1 MSPVIAYLLCAL
13 AGYLLGSIS
22 TGILVA
28 GKSGHDIRKEG
39 SRNTGASNALR
50 VLGIKGG
57 LLTFLGDFAKAT
69 LAVLLGKWLAN
80 HFIGPD
86 AAKYGG
92 MIGAL
97 FVVLGH
103 NWPVFFGFKGG
114 KGIACSTAILLILF
128 PWQGAVA
135 VAVCVLVIWLTRYI
149 SLGSMTM
156 LLVFFVLLAFTEPPF
171 WPNGVWAL
179 ALLCLGVY
187 RHRSNIQ
194 RLKNGTE
201 NKIGQRTK

>member
-1 MSPVIAYLLCAL
+1 MSPVIVYLLCAL
-13 AGYLLGSIS
+13 IGYLLGSVS

-39 SRNTGASNALR
+39 SHNTGASNALR

-57 LLTFLGDFAKAT
+57 ALTFLGDFLKAA
-69 LAVLLGKWLAN
+69 LAVLIGKWLAN
-80 HFIGPD
+80 RFIGPE
-86 AAKYGG
+86 AAQFGG
-92 MIGAL
+92 MVGAL

-135 VAVCVLVIWLTRYI
+135 VALCVLVIWLTRYI

-156 LLVFFVLLAFTEPPF
+156 LFVFFILMAVTQPF
-171 WPNGVWAL
+171 WPTAVWAL
-179 ALLCLGVY
+179 ALLCLAVY